1 MVEET
6 EDRRGGREGER
17 EVTPRDV
24 EVENAMG
31 EEEGGGEEGGSG
43 RTRHNSR

>member
-6 EDRRGGREGER
+6 ENRRGGRER

>member
-1 MVEET
+1 M
-6 EDRRGGREGER
+6 RGIPGRKGGGER